1 RRVSGPYLAMVTIAF
16 GIIVEGV
23 LIEWGSVT
31 GGPGGIFN
39 IPKPSLRAHYWTV
52 TLAAAL
58 ALWLTAN
65 LRGSGW
71 GRAFVAV
78 KESEVAAESLG
89 LSAYYV
95 RIVAFTVSAAF
106 AGAAGA
112 PLPSAHGHISPGG
125 LPPQTPHLFSLAP
138 PFRGPP

>member
-1 RRVSGPYLAMVTIAF
+1 MVMIAF
-16 GIIVEGV
+16 GFIVEGV
-23 LIEWGSVT
+23 RFEWGLGT
-31 GGPGGIFN
+31 GVPGGIFN
-39 IPKPSLRAHYWTV
+39 IPTPSLRAHYWTV

-106 AGAAGA
+106 AGAAGRA
-112 PLPSAHGHISPGG
+112 L
-125 LPPQTPHLFSLAP
+125 SLAHRRYFP
-138 PFRGPP
+138 GALSP